1 MKNLIFL
8 TTILLGSML
17 CSCDGRPTTTADPA
31 VDSVEVVTDSVLTDS
46 VTVDTVSVDTVQ

>member
-17 CSCDGRPTTTADPA
+17 CSCGGHSTTTTDPA
-31 VDSVEVVTDSVLTDS
+31 VDSVEVITDSVLTDS
-46 VTVDTVSVDTVQ
+46 VTVDTVAVDTVQ